1 MPKHPSGTPCRTVHR
16 SGSQALPSLY
26 RATPPVTSEHFPG
39 LLGSQANPSVF
50 VTSCVR
56 FQLRPLPSTGIT
68 RLLRYYGP
76 PRHPMRPGL
85 SLTSFRLIQLRSP
98 RGLPVLR
105 LVPVCIHAIANTPAG
120 LVRPIRSCSLPSGG
134 LPSFLGGSAPASPVS
149 GPARRSLT
157 LRPACSPGRLRD
169 PLHQRLQRLRCLHRC
184 SDCYRAERSSSR
196 VGLAPTVDQRPSRRT
211 LALRLSALGGVSAYN
226 NVVFAGDQ
234 YLTNGFRSG
243 FTSTGMFSFGKSG
256 VTFTLNDT
264 AAVST
269 GVWNWFGITYLS
281 GSASLYRNGALAATV
296 SGTYIVGT
304 TNMGLDAGTGGVDF
318 Y

>member
-1 MPKHPSGTPCRTVHR
+1 MNLFARTV
-16 SGSQALPSLY
+16 
-26 RATPPVTSEHFPG
+26 PPASAFPERKAGRLLHYPFRG
-39 LLGSQANPSVF
+39 LLSVHSRYGLHAHRVAIATLFTEGFSGF
-50 VTSCVR
+50 VTSTAAPIV
-56 FQLRPLPSTGIT
+56 TG
-68 RLLRYYGP
+68 R
-76 PRHPMRPGL
+76 
-85 SLTSFRLIQLRSP
+85 
-98 RGLPVLR
+98 
-105 LVPVCIHAIANTPAG
+105 NEPA
-120 LVRPIRSCSLPSGG
+120 
-134 LPSFLGGSAPASPVS
+134 
-149 GPARRSLT
+149 
-157 LRPACSPGRLRD
+157 PGRD
-169 PLHQRLQRLRCLHRC
+169 FHPLWT
-184 SDCYRAERSSSR
+184 SAF
-196 VGLAPTVDQRPSRRT
+196 PRRT